1 MSKLSSAKSSPCELP
16 LSIQQQSLIL
26 TIRMSVI
33 IISHLSM
40 HDYGISSANAL
51 EIPQSCINKL
61 SHLSPNELAPF
72 LAQQ

>member
-1 MSKLSSAKSSPCELP
+1 
-16 LSIQQQSLIL
+16 
-26 TIRMSVI
+26 
-33 IISHLSM
+33 M

-61 SHLSPNELAPF
+61 SYLSPNELAPF